1 MLARFLRT
9 PLLEAL
15 ADTPVVMLAGARQVG
30 KSTLAQTAITETEAT
45 YFTLDDAATL
55 AAAVVDPTGFVGGL
69 PDRTIIDEI
78 QRAPA
83 LMLALKAAVDANRRP
98 GRFLLTGSANVLT
111 VPKVAD
117 SLAGRMEVLQLWPF
131 SQGEIL
137 RQQETFLETLFSG
150 KAFKGMAP
158 DEDELRSRIV
168 AGGYPEAV
176 ARTSSRR
183 RNAWFNSYL
192 STIVQRDIRD
202 LANITGLHELPR
214 LLRFLAERS
223 STLLNMA
230 GLAREAAIPQST
242 LSRYLTL
249 FEATFLLRY
258 LPAWSTSGTKRLT
271 RAPKPFLTDTGLMAS
286 LLGIDEAR
294 LATDRTLFGRL
305 LECFV
310 VLEIFKQLSYSE
322 TAAMPYHYRTYTGH
336 EIDMLL
342 ERADGTVA
350 GVEIKATASPT
361 AAFFKTMRELRDE
374 LGDRFRRGV
383 LLYLGSEVVPFGDR
397 LEAVPLPA
405 LWGT

>member
-1 MLARFLRT
+1 MLERFLRT

-30 KSTLAQTAITETEAT
+30 KSTLAQTTIAEAT

-55 AAAVVDPTGFVGGL
+55 AAAVVDPTGCVGRL

-249 FEATFLLRY
+249 CEATFLLRY

-271 RAPKPFLTDTGLMAS
+271 RAPKPFRTDTGLMAS
-286 LLGIDEAR
+286 LLGIDE
-294 LATDRTLFGRL
+294 
-305 LECFV
+305 
-310 VLEIFKQLSYSE
+310 
-322 TAAMPYHYRTYTGH
+322 
-336 EIDMLL
+336 
-342 ERADGTVA
+342 
-350 GVEIKATASPT
+350 
-361 AAFFKTMRELRDE
+361 
-374 LGDRFRRGV
+374 
-383 LLYLGSEVVPFGDR
+383 
-397 LEAVPLPA
+397 
-405 LWGT
+405 